1 MIQYIRGSVCLCDR
15 EEKESINFNVP
26 SIQAGRDE
34 LPKAPEGIPELLNIT
49 A

>member
-1 MIQYIRGSVCLCDR
+1 MIEYIRGSACLCDR
-15 EEKESINFNVP
+15 KKKSINFNVP

-34 LPKAPEGIPELLNIT
+34 LPKAPEGVPELLNVT